1 MDILRKVQSS
11 DSGVETLHHLAE
23 CSLFICNKWDLVKEA
38 EKSKVKKYVTAKL
51 SECWENANLN
61 NQIVYMSITNAIK
74 AQEYGGVTTEFNHLL
89 KQIKTMVLK
98 AINIRLH
105 NHWQ

>member
-1 MDILRKVQSS
+1 MDILQKVQSS

-23 CSLFICNKWDLVKEA
+23 CSLFVCNKWDLVKEA
-38 EKSKVKKYVTAKL
+38 ERPKVKKYVTEKL
-51 SECWENANLN
+51 RECWENANLN
-61 NQIVYMSITNAIK
+61 HQIVYMSVANAIK
-74 AQEYGGVTTEFNHLL
+74 AQEYGGVTEEFNYLL

-98 AINIRLH
+98 AINIRLY